1 VAVFLAVEAFFQFP
15 FAMAF
20 PALTAATMLGLAGA
34 CLAATPTA
42 PRSRAG
48 GVIAVMVFA
57 FVAFPLVRVMRA
69 ELLWVGAKDDVRAQ
83 EEACRLDPRRVEA
96 CTQAAW
102 LRIRSGDHA
111 TGRRHLV
118 DLLHRA
124 PHYFPAIK
132 LLGEDSMEEGD
143 VRTGCFYLGLYDA
156 LFDGRSAF
164 HDRLVAECPPAALE
178 AAQRA
183 PVPYYRAFPFAA
195 QDR

>member
-1 VAVFLAVEAFFQFP
+1 
-15 FAMAF
+15 
-20 PALTAATMLGLAGA
+20 
-34 CLAATPTA
+34 
-42 PRSRAG
+42 
-48 GVIAVMVFA
+48 
-57 FVAFPLVRVMRA
+57 
-69 ELLWVGAKDDVRAQ
+69 
-83 EEACRLDPRRVEA
+83 
-96 CTQAAW
+96 
-102 LRIRSGDHA
+102 
-111 TGRRHLV
+111 V